1 MYATYWKKLSNT
13 QREALAEKLETSVGY
28 LRLVL
33 SGHKTAGP
41 MFAKKLHDETSGE
54 VDKHKLRPD
63 IF

>member
-1 MYATYWKKLSNT
+1 MYATYWKQLTNP
-13 QREALAEKLETSVGY
+13 QREALASKLDTSVGY

-33 SGHKTAGP
+33 SGHKIAGP

-54 VDKHKLRPD
+54 VDKQVLRPD